1 MLQKFQQVGQL
12 NAAADAVQY
21 YRRFGE
27 RLTRSDNPLGGDRA
41 GMTAA
46 IALQFGL
53 PWQVEDFI
61 MTDDA
66 NDYVDTEYEGSGGN
80 TAVLG
85 FALLLIGFAAG
96 AIAAALMTPKTGK
109 QMRRELKRKAGDLR
123 ERVGDWTDQAGDWV
137 DKGSDLAG
145 KASDWAGCCQRP
157 RRAAG
162 QEIPQLI
169 LLCDKKTR
177 DRDNVTRWRLPGL
190 ESSG

>member
-1 MLQKFQQVGQL
+1 
-12 NAAADAVQY
+12 
-21 YRRFGE
+21 
-27 RLTRSDNPLGGDRA
+27 
-41 GMTAA
+41 
-46 IALQFGL
+46 
-53 PWQVEDFI
+53 

-66 NDYVDTEYEGSGGN
+66 NDYVDTEYEGSGSN

-145 KASDWAGCCQRP
+145 KASDWA
-157 RRAAG
+157 AAAKDRV
-162 QEIPQLI
+162 EPLA
-169 LLCDKKTR
+169 KKFR
-177 DRDNVTRWRLPGL
+177 
-190 ESSG
+190 S

>member
-1 MLQKFQQVGQL
+1 
-12 NAAADAVQY
+12 
-21 YRRFGE
+21 
-27 RLTRSDNPLGGDRA
+27 
-41 GMTAA
+41 
-46 IALQFGL
+46 
-53 PWQVEDFI
+53 

-96 AIAAALMTPKTGK
+96 AITAALMTPKTGK

-145 KASDWAGCCQRP
+145 KASDWA
-157 RRAAG
+157 AAAKDRV
-162 QEIPQLI
+162 EPLA
-169 LLCDKKTR
+169 KKFR
-177 DRDNVTRWRLPGL
+177 
-190 ESSG
+190 S